1 MAIKV
6 GNASISEKG
15 TIRGAAGDQTG
26 KEVYIRTWYRH
37 SKGWVTL
44 RFKDRRLAEYAAEAM
59 EIICRDDDVGYD
71 QIQNQDLWELLEE
84 NGFDVR
90 NIKDP
95 TETDCARLV
104 RVCVQYA
111 CIKAGLN
118 IKIPDFYT
126 ATMKNALNKTG
137 LFEVLTAS
145 KYNTQDAYLLRGD
158 LQVTLTKGHAWLV
171 LENGSKSGAEAK
183 PIEPEPE
190 KEYKLG
196 ERILKPGMEGEDVK
210 ELQEYLNQL
219 GYDAGAVDGEY
230 GDNTEQAVRAFQ
242 TDTGC
247 EVDGEAGPE
256 TLAALDEVLK
266 DKPVKSPR
274 TVRIVNGNCY
284 VRTAPK
290 KTAPY
295 IGVAR
300 KGETYPYGC
309 ETSVDGWNLIEYDNK
324 NGWVSGMYSLL
335 EE

>member
-1 MAIKV
+1 MAIKT

-71 QIQNQDLWELLEE
+71 QIQNQDLWNLLEE

-90 NIKDP
+90 NINKL

-126 ATMKNALNKTG
+126 ATMKNALKKTG

-158 LQVTLTKGHAWLV
+158 LQVTLTKGHAWIV
-171 LENGSKSGAEAK
+171 LENGSKSGAENK
-183 PIEPEPE
+183 PIEPE
-190 KEYKLG
+190 KEYELG

-242 TDTGC
+242 LDHDC
-247 EVDGEAGPE
+247 EMDGEAGPE
-256 TLAALDEVLK
+256 TLAALDEALK
-266 DKPVKSPR
+266 DTPVNNPR

-284 VRTAPK
+284 VRSAPNTAGRQL
-290 KTAPY
+290 
-295 IGVAR
+295 GVAR
-300 KGETYPYGC
+300 KGETFPCGG
-309 ETSVDGWNLIEYDNK
+309 ETSADGWNLIEFNGK